1 MSETFSS
8 VNSLLSGINTGIFRE
23 FVLRLSGFNGLISLN
38 TGGLSHASFRR
49 WLHKTGGSLRAELK
63 WTDPSAASR
72 IPDLEL
78 GNYLDLKA
86 PWYQWRRDG
95 KAQTV

>member
-49 WLHKTGGSLRAELK
+49 WLHKQGMNS
-63 WTDPSAASR
+63 WVS
-72 IPDLEL
+72 
-78 GNYLDLKA
+78 GNLD
-86 PWYQWRRDG
+86 
-95 KAQTV
+95 